1 MTETSLFRSE
11 PNKLNLEAGER
22 LFAAGDTGE
31 HMYAV
36 IEGEIEIV
44 RDGKAVEVI
53 SPGHIFGELALL
65 AEDGHTR
72 AADAVATVPTTLAEI
87 DRKRFLDVV
96 MINPVFA
103 LNVMQHLADRIRRG
117 W

>member
-11 PNKLNLEAGER
+11 PNKRTLEAGER
-22 LFAAGDTGE
+22 LFAAGDAGS

-36 IEGEIEIV
+36 IDGEIEIV
-44 RDGKAVEVI
+44 RDGKIVEVI
-53 SPGHIFGELALL
+53 PSGHIFGELALL

-72 AADAVATVPTTLAEI
+72 AADAVARVKSTLAEV

-103 LNVMQHLADRIRRG
+103 LNVMQHLAERIRRG